1 MLMSKPTVFNKQA
14 VQQSFDIAAD
24 SYNQFTSL
32 QRTIG
37 DRLFCEI
44 EKKVLGSVIDIGSG
58 TGYLT
63 KKLSALSA
71 VDDLYALD
79 MAAGML
85 QQTKANV
92 SGAQLNGLICADAE
106 SLPLANG
113 SVNAVCSNL
122 AYQWCSN
129 LQYAISEVY
138 RTLQSQGYFAF
149 STFGPQTLQELKKA
163 WGQVDDAVHVNA
175 FEPVDKIQQ
184 YLKNA
189 GFENISVTSENIE
202 MYYDSPK
209 QLMLDLKGMG
219 AHNVNKGRRK
229 GLTGIQA
236 FKSMLS
242 AYERL
247 RVAEGVP
254 ATYEAVYVYAQKPTR

>member
-1 MLMSKPTVFNKQA
+1 MLMNKPAVFNKQA
-14 VQQSFDIAAD
+14 VQQSFDIAAG

-37 DRLFCEI
+37 DSLFCEI
-44 EKKVLGSVIDIGSG
+44 EKTVSGSVVDIGSG

-63 KKLSALSA
+63 KKLSELRV

-85 QQTKANV
+85 QQTKVNV
-92 SGAQLNGLICADAE
+92 LETQLNGLICADAE
-106 SLPLANG
+106 NLPLASE

-129 LQYAISEVY
+129 LRQAINGVY
-138 RTLQSQGYFAF
+138 DALQPQGCFAF
-149 STFGPQTLQELKKA
+149 STFGPQTLQELKTA

-184 YLKNA
+184 YLENA
-189 GFENISVTSENIE
+189 GFENISVTSENIV

-254 ATYEAVYVYAQKPTR
+254 ATYEAVYVYAQKPAS